1 MLYKCENE
9 HFNGKVL
16 LTVFQ
21 YSIRSSLQIVS
32 FTAIFRVITQ
42 EEHCVTTLKTAL
54 KETSLQTDSP
64 FIYESGIVTC

>member
-1 MLYKCENE
+1 M
-9 HFNGKVL
+9 

-32 FTAIFRVITQ
+32 FTAIFRVIMQ
-42 EEHCVTTLKTAL
+42 EEHGVTTLKTVV
-54 KETSLQTDSP
+54 KESSLQTDSP